1 MSAPTTHTIK
11 DTPGVLARFD
21 TDWAEKFASCLSDY
35 GCLGRMTG
43 ADLLARV
50 NDAKGD
56 YQATDTLLH
65 ALLTLA
71 GPERHEA
78 ALYALV
84 QIFRPLIL
92 SKAHYI
98 KMREYSTGDS
108 SPWTQNINAAI
119 FWDVV
124 MTYPLHRST
133 HVAGNLRGDMLKTIC
148 RFYPTPEVT
157 ELPTEFP
164 ERLATSGAHD
174 EDRGAF
180 TANGYGSDNAAD
192 LEAVMAV
199 LDWARSHQVLTREE
213 TKLVGTYFT
222 ISDRAARQQ
231 MAKSMEMTTEQLSR
245 RVSRCTV
252 ALRDALAQAGL
263 TREAVAA

>member
-108 SPWTQNINAAI
+108 SPWTQNINASTAI

-124 MTYPLHRST
+124 
-133 HVAGNLRGDMLKTIC
+133 KTIC